1 MPADCAAPLMISLCV
16 IARNEAHCIATML
29 ESTRG
34 LVSEIVVVDTGST
47 DGTREIATEFGAR
60 VKQIEWCNDFASARN
75 VSLSLTTQPWVLV
88 LDADEELSPESRG
101 IVSSLITTEPRAY
114 SLERYHFSS
123 RPDAV
128 SSILVTP
135 DMPGYARGARAYYKT
150 HDIRLFPN
158 RADVRFVGAVHES
171 VESSLF
177 ECGMAWERCPAI
189 IYHYG
194 HLVSEERKRE
204 KAAQYLAL
212 ARRKVGDSP
221 EDWRAWYH
229 LGVELQN
236 HANHGEARVA
246 LERARSLCPTFS
258 PLLRQLGMTYCAMG
272 QYAAGLETFSQ
283 ALSNDS
289 SCVLTWNALGA
300 AFFELG
306 YLDQAEHCFQT
317 IVGGD
322 PRNPV
327 ACEALGLI
335 RQRRERASGS

>member
-1 MPADCAAPLMISLCV
+1 MISLCV
-16 IARNEAHCIATML
+16 IAKNEAHCIATML
-29 ESTRG
+29 ESVRG
-34 LVSEIVVVDTGST
+34 LASEVVVVDTGST
-47 DGTREIATEFGAR
+47 DGTREIATAFGAR
-60 VKQIEWCNDFASARN
+60 IEQFEWCDDFAAARN
-75 VSLSLTTQPWVLV
+75 VSLSLATRPWVLV
-88 LDADEELSPESRG
+88 LDADEELSRESHDV
-101 IVSSLITTEPRAY
+101 ISNLITKPPRAY
-114 SLERYHFSS
+114 SFERHHFSS
-123 RPDAV
+123 RPDVV

-135 DMPGYARGARAYYKT
+135 DMRGYARGARACHKT

-158 RADVRFVGAVHES
+158 RAEVRFVGAVHES
-171 VESSLF
+171 VEGALF
-177 ECGMAWERCPAI
+177 QCGIAWERCPAI

-194 HLVSEERKRE
+194 HLVSQERKRE

-212 ARRKVGDSP
+212 ARRKVSDSP
-221 EDWRAWYH
+221 NDWRAWYH

-236 HANHGEARVA
+236 HANHAEARAA
-246 LERARSLCPTFS
+246 LESARALCPTFS
-258 PLLRQLGMTYCAMG
+258 PLLRQLGISYCAMG
-272 QYAAGLETFSQ
+272 DYTAGLETFSE

-300 AFFELG
+300 AFLELG

-335 RQRRERASGS
+335 RQRREGLDGA